1 MVRQPGS
8 SDGREKKTPARWAR
22 CAMVALVFAGASGE
36 GVARAQAD
44 VAPAAALALARS
56 TARDAMGALVARLP
70 AEAKRRLTGMYVAFD
85 DSATDVNA
93 LAACDDDGDY
103 VVVVSDALLR
113 LAETAAAAQATD
125 EVFGTHKLDEYAAFL
140 ASAPS
145 REGVRALPPPAG
157 FFDASQARAPAKL
170 ALEGVRL
177 REILGAVVAHELTHL
192 VQGDLVCPNPTATHE
207 RGDDLWTR
215 EERDHAVA
223 VALKIYA
230 PLRVLAADGD
240 ATRCLL
246 DAGMTEQGGLA
257 WLSLVDRIEGAHGAP
272 GSTYLALHHDGGVRA
287 EVVRAAADQWRR
299 LHAAAAPPASSQAR
313 TVSPPM
319 STDR

>member
-113 LAETAAAAQATD
+113 LAETAAAAQA
-125 EVFGTHKLDEYAAFL
+125 
-140 ASAPS
+140 
-145 REGVRALPPPAG
+145 
-157 FFDASQARAPAKL
+157 
-170 ALEGVRL
+170 
-177 REILGAVVAHELTHL
+177 
-192 VQGDLVCPNPTATHE
+192 
-207 RGDDLWTR
+207 
-215 EERDHAVA
+215 
-223 VALKIYA
+223 
-230 PLRVLAADGD
+230 
-240 ATRCLL
+240 
-246 DAGMTEQGGLA
+246 
-257 WLSLVDRIEGAHGAP
+257 
-272 GSTYLALHHDGGVRA
+272 
-287 EVVRAAADQWRR
+287 
-299 LHAAAAPPASSQAR
+299 
-313 TVSPPM
+313 
-319 STDR
+319 